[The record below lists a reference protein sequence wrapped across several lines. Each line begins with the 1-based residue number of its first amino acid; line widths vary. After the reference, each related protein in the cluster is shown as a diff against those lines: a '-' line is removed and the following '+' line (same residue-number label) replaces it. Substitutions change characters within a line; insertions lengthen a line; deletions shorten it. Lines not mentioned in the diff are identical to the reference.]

1 LFNVLIF
8 SISYLVF
15 LQENPDGLIKLFSLR
30 SIVIFAN
37 QGLEN
42 EEKYM
47 EKIWNLKKQGDPN
60 EIKHL
65 SAALNVNMTIAR
77 LLVQRRITTFNEA
90 KAFFRPR
97 LSDLL
102 DPFLMKDMDKA
113 VARLELAIANQ
124 EKVLVYGDYD
134 VDGTTSVALMYT
146 FLKPRLNH
154 IEYYIPDRYSE
165 GYGVSP
171 KSIDYAA
178 DNGFSLIIALD
189 CGIKAVD
196 KITDAKNRG
205 LDFVIC
211 DHHNPDDEVPPAI
224 AVLDPKQADCNYPY
238 KELSGCGVGFKLLQ
252 AYCQKNEVEMEEIYD
267 LLDLVVVSIASDI
280 VPITGENRVLA
291 YYGLKKLNSN
301 PGMGL
306 QTIINL
312 AGINGTEITISDI
325 VFKIGPRLNASG
337 RIEHG
342 KKSVQILVSIDEDK
356 SDTLGEEIDSFNEIR
371 KTLDRDITQDALD
384 MIEKDPDMKNMN
396 STVLYNRDW
405 HKGVVGIVAS
415 RVTEQYYRPTIILTE
430 SNGMATGSARSV
442 KDFDLYEAI
451 GQCSDL
457 LESYGGHMYAAGLTL
472 RIENIPEFCRR
483 FEEIVTRQLTDLS
496 QVQSIEVDAK
506 ITLSEITPRF
516 YRILK
521 QFAPY
526 GPHNMTPVF
535 VTEDVF
541 DAGTSRLVGKN
552 KEHLKLDLVEP
563 DVNSG
568 IFPGIAFNQ
577 SDKFDLITSG
587 LPFDVCY
594 SITENEYRGKTSL
607 QLFIRDIKKRD
618 IF

>member
-1 LFNVLIF
+1 
-8 SISYLVF
+8 
-15 LQENPDGLIKLFSLR
+15 
-30 SIVIFAN
+30 
-37 QGLEN
+37 
-42 EEKYM
+42 M
-47 EKIWNLKKQGDPN
+47 EKIWELKKQGDPN

-77 LLVQRRITTFNEA
+77 LLVQRGIKTFNEA

-97 LSDLL
+97 LSDLH

-146 FLKPRLNH
+146 FLKSRLEH

-178 DNGFSLIIALD
+178 ENGFSLIIALD

-196 KITDAKNRG
+196 KISDARQRG

-211 DHHNPDDEVPPAI
+211 DHHNPDDKVPPAV
-224 AVLDPKQADCNYPY
+224 AVLDPKQPDCNYPY

-252 AYCQKNEVEMEEIYD
+252 AYCQKNNIELEEIYD

-312 AGINGTEITISDI
+312 AGINGNDITISDI

-342 KKSVQILVSIDEDK
+342 KKSVQILVSNDEDK
-356 SDTLGEEIDSFNEIR
+356 SDILGEEIDSFNEIR

-384 MIEKDPDMKNMN
+384 MIEKDPEMKNMN

-430 SNGMATGSARSV
+430 SNGLATGSARSV

-472 RIENIPEFCRR
+472 KIENIPEFRRR
-483 FEEIVTRQLTDLS
+483 FEEIVTTQLSDHS
-496 QVQSIEVDAK
+496 QAQTIDVDAK

-521 QFAPY
+521 QFAPF

-552 KEHLKLDLVEP
+552 QEHLKLDLVEP

>member
-1 LFNVLIF
+1 M
-8 SISYLVF
+8 
-15 LQENPDGLIKLFSLR
+15 DR
-30 SIVIFAN
+30 
-37 QGLEN
+37 
-42 EEKYM
+42 
-47 EKIWNLKKQGDPN
+47 IWDFKKQGDQN
-60 EIKHL
+60 EVKHL
-65 SAALNVNMTIAR
+65 SAALNVNMVIAR
-77 LLVQRRITTFNEA
+77 LLVQRGITTYNDA

-97 LSDLL
+97 LSDLH
-102 DPFLMKDMDKA
+102 DPFLMKDMEKA
-113 VARLELAIANQ
+113 VERLQEAIHNQ
-124 EKVLVYGDYD
+124 EKVIVYGDYD
-134 VDGTTSVALMYT
+134 VDGTTSVALMYL
-146 FLKPRLNH
+146 FLKQRIKE

-165 GYGVSP
+165 GYGISP
-171 KSIDYAA
+171 KSIDYAV
-178 DNGFSLIIALD
+178 DNGFTLIVALD

-196 KITDAKNRG
+196 KIARAKERG
-205 LDFVIC
+205 LDFIIC
-211 DHHNPDDEVPPAI
+211 DHHNPGEEIPPAV
-224 AVLDPKQADCNYPY
+224 AVLDPKQPDCDYPY

-252 AYCQKNEVEMEEIYD
+252 AYSQKNNVEYEEIYD
-267 LLDLVVVSIASDI
+267 LLDLVAVSIAADI

-301 PGMGL
+301 PGVGL
-306 QTIINL
+306 QTIINF

-342 KKSVQILVSIDEDK
+342 KKSVQILVSDDEDK
-356 SDTLGEEIDSFNEIR
+356 SDLLGEEIDSFNEIR

-384 MIEKDPDMKNMN
+384 MIEGNEEMKAMN

-415 RVTEQYYRPTIILTE
+415 RVTEQYYRPTVILTE
-430 SNGMATGSARSV
+430 SNGLATGSARSV
-442 KDFDLYEAI
+442 RDFDLYEAI

-457 LESYGGHMYAAGLTL
+457 LESYGGHMYAAGLTMK
-472 RIENIPEFCRR
+472 IEHIPEFKQR
-483 FEEIVTRQLTDLS
+483 FEEIVTRQITDK
-496 QVQSIEVDAK
+496 QQIQTVEVDAK

-516 YRILK
+516 FRILK
-521 QFAPY
+521 QFAPF

-535 VTEDVF
+535 VTEDVY

-577 SDKFDLITSG
+577 SEAYDLITSG
-587 LPFDVCY
+587 TPFDICY
-594 SITENEYRGKTSL
+594 SINENEYRGKTNL

>member
-1 LFNVLIF
+1 ML
-8 SISYLVF
+8 
-15 LQENPDGLIKLFSLR
+15 SLH
-30 SIVIFAN
+30 IGAN
-37 QGLEN
+37 YIL
-42 EEKYM
+42 M
-47 EKIWNLKKQGDPN
+47 ERIWNLKKQGDAN

-77 LLVQRRITTFNEA
+77 LLVQREIKTFNEA

-97 LSDLL
+97 LSDLH

-113 VARLELAIANQ
+113 VDRLELAIKRQ
-124 EKVLVYGDYD
+124 EKILIYGDYD

-146 FLKPRLNH
+146 FLKSRISHL
-154 IEYYIPDRYSE
+154 EFYIPNRYSE
-165 GYGVSP
+165 GYGISP
-171 KSIDYAA
+171 RGIDFAVE
-178 DNGFSLIIALD
+178 NGFTLIIALD
-189 CGIKAVD
+189 CGIKAVE
-196 KITDAKNRG
+196 KITQAKQRG
-205 LDFVIC
+205 LDFIIC
-211 DHHNPDDEVPPAI
+211 DHHNPDETVPPAV
-224 AVLDPKQADCNYPY
+224 AVLDPKQAECNYPY

-252 AYCQKNEVEMEEIYD
+252 AYCQKNEIELEEIYD

-291 YYGLKKLNSN
+291 YYGLKKINSN

-312 AGINGTEITISDI
+312 AGLNGCDITISDI

-342 KKSVQILVSIDEDK
+342 KKSVQILVSNDEDK
-356 SDTLGEEIDSFNEIR
+356 SDILGEEIDSFNEIR

-384 MIEKDPDMKNMN
+384 MIEKDPEMKNMN

-415 RVTEQYYRPTIILTE
+415 RVTEQFYRPTIILTE
-430 SNGMATGSARSV
+430 SNGLATGSARSV

-451 GQCSDL
+451 EQCSDL

-472 RIENIPEFCRR
+472 KIENIPEFRRR
-483 FEEIVTRQLTDLS
+483 FEEIVTEQLTDLS
-496 QVQSIEVDAK
+496 QVQTIDADAK

-521 QFAPY
+521 QFAPF

-535 VTEDVF
+535 ITEDVF

-563 DVNSG
+563 DINSG
-568 IFPGIAFNQ
+568 IFQGIAFNQ

-594 SITENEYRGKTSL
+594 SITENEYRGKTNM

-618 IF
+618 FI

>member
-1 LFNVLIF
+1 
-8 SISYLVF
+8 
-15 LQENPDGLIKLFSLR
+15 
-30 SIVIFAN
+30 
-37 QGLEN
+37 
-42 EEKYM
+42 M
-47 EKIWNLKKQGDPN
+47 WNLKKQGDLN

-77 LLVQRRITTFNEA
+77 LLVQRGIKTFNEA
-90 KAFFRPR
+90 KSFFRPR

-102 DPFLMKDMDKA
+102 DPFLMKDMEKA
-113 VARLELAIANQ
+113 VARLELAISNQ

-134 VDGTTSVALMYT
+134 VDGTTSVAMMYS
-146 FLKPRLNH
+146 FLKPRIEH
-154 IEYYIPDRYSE
+154 IEYYIPDRYTE
-165 GYGVSP
+165 GYGISP
-171 KSIDYAA
+171 QSIDYAEK
-178 DNGFSLIIALD
+178 NGFSLIIAID
-189 CGIKAVD
+189 CGIKAVE
-196 KITDAKNRG
+196 KITNAKERG
-205 LDFVIC
+205 IDFVIC
-211 DHHNPDDEVPPAI
+211 DHHNPDDEVPPAV
-224 AVLDPKQADCNYPY
+224 AVLDPKQPDCPYPY
-238 KELSGCGVGFKLLQ
+238 KELSGCGVGFKYLQ
-252 AYCQKNEVEMEEIYD
+252 AYCQKNNVELEEIYD

-301 PGMGL
+301 PGVGL
-306 QTIINL
+306 QTIINF
-312 AGINGTEITISDI
+312 AGINGSEITISDI

-342 KKSVQILVSIDEDK
+342 KKSVQILVARDEDK
-356 SDTLGEEIDSFNEIR
+356 SDLLGEEIDSFNEIR

-384 MIEKDPDMKNMN
+384 MIVNDPEMADMK

-415 RVTEQYYRPTIILTE
+415 RVTEQFYRPTIILTE

-442 KDFDLYEAI
+442 KDFDLYESI

-472 RIENIPEFCRR
+472 KIENVPEFRRR
-483 FEEIVTRQLTDLS
+483 FEEIVKNQVTDL
-496 QVQSIEVDAK
+496 QQLQTVDIDAK

-521 QFAPY
+521 QFAPF

-568 IFPGIAFNQ
+568 IFPGIAFNK

-594 SITENEYRGKTSL
+594 SVAENEYRGKTSL

>member
-1 LFNVLIF
+1 
-8 SISYLVF
+8 
-15 LQENPDGLIKLFSLR
+15 
-30 SIVIFAN
+30 
-37 QGLEN
+37 
-42 EEKYM
+42 M
-47 EKIWNLKKQGDPN
+47 ERVWNLKQQKQSKLN
-60 EIKHL
+60 ETKHL

-77 LLVQRRITTFNEA
+77 LLVQRGINTFNEA
-90 KAFFRPR
+90 KTFFRPR
-97 LSDLL
+97 LSDLH
-102 DPFLMKDMDKA
+102 DPFLMKDMEKA
-113 VARLELAIANQ
+113 VARVELAVNNQ
-124 EKVLVYGDYD
+124 EKVIIYGDYD

-146 FLKPRLNH
+146 FLKSRINH

-165 GYGVSP
+165 GYGISP
-171 KSIDYAA
+171 KSIDYAV

-196 KITDAKNRG
+196 KIENARQRG
-205 LDFVIC
+205 VDFVIC
-211 DHHNPDDEVPPAI
+211 DHHNPAEQIPPAV
-224 AVLDPKQADCNYPY
+224 AVLDPKQHDCNYPY

-252 AYCQKNEVEMEEIYD
+252 AYCQKNEVEPEEIYD
-267 LLDLVVVSIASDI
+267 LLDMVVVSIASDI

-301 PGMGL
+301 PGIGL
-306 QTIINL
+306 QTIINF
-312 AGINGTEITISDI
+312 AGLNGHEITISDI

-342 KKSVQILVSIDEDK
+342 KKSVQILVASDEDK
-356 SDTLGEEIDSFNEIR
+356 SDILGEEIDSFNEIR

-384 MIEKDPDMKNMN
+384 MIATDPLMEETK

-415 RVTEQYYRPTIILTE
+415 RVTEQFYRPTIILTE

-472 RIENIPEFCRR
+472 KIENVPEFRRR
-483 FEEIVTRQLTDLS
+483 FEDIVTAQITDES
-496 QVQSIEVDAK
+496 QIQSIEVDAK
-506 ITLSEITPRF
+506 IPLSEITPRF

-521 QFAPY
+521 QFAPF
-526 GPHNMTPVF
+526 GPHNMQPVF
-535 VTEDVF
+535 ITEDVF

-552 KEHLKLDLVEP
+552 NDHLKLDLVEP

-607 QLFIRDIKKRD
+607 QLFIRDVKKRD

>member
-1 LFNVLIF
+1 
-8 SISYLVF
+8 
-15 LQENPDGLIKLFSLR
+15 
-30 SIVIFAN
+30 
-37 QGLEN
+37 
-42 EEKYM
+42 M

-77 LLVQRRITTFNEA
+77 LLVQRGIKTFNEA
-90 KAFFRPR
+90 KTFFRPR
-97 LSDLL
+97 FSDLL
-102 DPFLMKDMDKA
+102 DPFLMKGMADA
-113 VARLELAIANQ
+113 VARLELAIATQ
-124 EKVLVYGDYD
+124 EKVMIYGDYD
-134 VDGTTSVALMYT
+134 VDGTTSVAMMYT
-146 FLKPRLNH
+146 FLKNRLSH
-154 IEYYIPDRYSE
+154 LEYYIPNRYSE
-165 GYGVSP
+165 GYGISN
-171 KSIDYAA
+171 KSIDYAGE
-178 DNGFSLIIALD
+178 NGFSLIIALD
-189 CGIKAVD
+189 CGIKAVE
-196 KITDAKNRG
+196 KIKDAKKRG
-205 LDFVIC
+205 VDFIIC
-211 DHHNPDDEVPPAI
+211 DHHNPDEEVPPAV
-224 AVLDPKQADCNYPY
+224 AVLDPKQPDCNYPY
-238 KELSGCGVGFKLLQ
+238 KDLSGCGVGFKLLQ
-252 AYCQKNEVEMEEIYD
+252 AYCQKNDVELEEIYD

-301 PGMGL
+301 PSMGL

-312 AGINGTEITISDI
+312 AGINGNDITISDI

-342 KKSVQILVSIDEDK
+342 KKSVQILVSNDEDK
-356 SDTLGEEIDSFNEIR
+356 SDILGEEIDSFNEIR
-371 KTLDRDITQDALD
+371 KTLDRDITQEALD
-384 MIEKDPDMKNMN
+384 MIEKNFELKNLN

-415 RVTEQYYRPTIILTE
+415 RVTEQFYRPTIILTE
-430 SNGMATGSARSV
+430 SNGLATGSARSV

-451 GQCSDL
+451 GKCSDL

-472 RIENIPEFCRR
+472 KIENIPEFRRR
-483 FEEIVTRQLTDLS
+483 FEEIVTTQLTDLS
-496 QVQSIEVDAK
+496 QVQAIDADAK
-506 ITLSEITPRF
+506 ITLSEISPRF

-521 QFAPY
+521 QFAPF

-535 VTEDVF
+535 ITEDVF

-552 KEHLKLDLVEP
+552 QEHLKLDLVEP
-563 DVNSG
+563 DINSG

-577 SDKFDLITSG
+577 KDKFDLITSG

-618 IF
+618 FISL

>member
-1 LFNVLIF
+1 
-8 SISYLVF
+8 
-15 LQENPDGLIKLFSLR
+15 
-30 SIVIFAN
+30 
-37 QGLEN
+37 
-42 EEKYM
+42 M

-77 LLVQRRITTFNEA
+77 LLVQRNIKTFNEA

-97 LSDLL
+97 LSDLH
-102 DPFLMKDMDKA
+102 DPFLMKDMGKA
-113 VARLELAIANQ
+113 VDRLELAISRQ
-124 EKVLVYGDYD
+124 EKILIYGDYD
-134 VDGTTSVALMYT
+134 VDGTTSVAMMYI
-146 FLKPRLNH
+146 FLKSRINH
-154 IEYYIPDRYSE
+154 LEYYIPNRYSE
-165 GYGVSP
+165 GYGISP
-171 KSIDYAA
+171 KSIDFAVE
-178 DNGFSLIIALD
+178 NGFSLVIALD
-189 CGIKAVD
+189 CGIKAVG
-196 KITDAKNRG
+196 KIDDAQKRG
-205 LDFVIC
+205 VDFIIC
-211 DHHNPDDEVPPAI
+211 DHHNPDEIVPPAV
-224 AVLDPKQADCNYPY
+224 AVLDPKQSACNYPY

-252 AYCQKNEVEMEEIYD
+252 AYCQKNDIELEEIYD

-312 AGINGTEITISDI
+312 AGINGNDITISDI

-356 SDTLGEEIDSFNEIR
+356 SDILGEEIDSFNEIR

-384 MIEKDPDMKNMN
+384 MIEKDETMKYLN

-415 RVTEQYYRPTIILTE
+415 RVTEQFYRPTIILTE
-430 SNGMATGSARSV
+430 SNGLATGSARSV

-472 RIENIPEFCRR
+472 KIENIPEFRRR
-483 FEEIVTRQLTDLS
+483 FEEIVTKQLTDLS
-496 QVQSIEVDAK
+496 QVQSIDADAK

-521 QFAPY
+521 QFAPF

-535 VTEDVF
+535 ITEDVF

-552 KEHLKLDLVEP
+552 QEHLKLDLVEP
-563 DVNSG
+563 DVHSG